1 MDLQYAFLCE
11 AATVGR
17 DGKLNVLGIFNR
29 IGFSQ
34 FPAKMH
40 RIILVIACKG
50 GVEDFGIHELEV
62 RLMNPDGKNI
72 VDPLKMHIEIEP
84 DGGSA
89 NVVGE
94 YNGLDFP
101 NPGPYSF
108 EILLDNQHFTSLE
121 LEVAE
126 MQND

>member
-1 MDLQYAFLCE
+1 MELQYAFLCE

-34 FPAKMH
+34 FPVKMH

-50 GVEDFGIHELEV
+50 GVEDFGIHKLEV
-62 RLMNPDGKNI
+62 RLMNPDGRNI
-72 VDPLKMHIEIEP
+72 VDPLRMHIEIEP

-89 NVVGE
+89 NVLGE
-94 YNGLDFP
+94 YNGLDFS

-108 EILLDNQHFTSLE
+108 EILLDNRHFASLE
-121 LEVAE
+121 LEVVE
-126 MQND
+126 IE